1 MMHVKKIKS
10 INNSVFSLGGQLS
23 FLLSNLALF
32 YVLIHSF
39 NQKSFGV
46 WALYITI
53 VSIADSFRQGLIQ
66 NGFTKYFIENE
77 KARPQLFSSAIIL
90 NYSVI
95 ILISFIIYLF
105 GPGLAI
111 FWKAPDLN
119 VLFPNFLKSVIALG
133 TIQFIS
139 TLYIAQEKFYNYF
152 IINFLYALS
161 LIILVC
167 IFSWNNSVSLIGI
180 INLQLSAIALPLIYF
195 IWQTQIK
202 IGIPDISLIKKL
214 LSFGKHVAGTNLLS
228 LLFNKSDI
236 IIIGFY
242 CGPVPLAI
250 YHFSTK
256 IINYADL
263 PLNAY
268 SQVIYPQIIK
278 AYRQFGLVDLKRK
291 YAQNIFRLLLM
302 SITISTMIFLFKE
315 QVIRILSTNE
325 YASAGTII
333 SILLLSSIAKPW
345 GRVFGLTLDAIG
357 KPQINF
363 QMLAFSLIINVTMN
377 MILVPIWGIIGA
389 AFATVISIYL
399 TVIIGQFR
407 INKIL
412 GVSHRNIFQ
421 YFKNTISEKTSLLNL
436 INIKSWN

>member
-1 MMHVKKIKS
+1 MRFKRIKS
-10 INNSVFSLGGQLS
+10 INSSFFSLGGQLS

-32 YVLIHSF
+32 YVLIQSF
-39 NQKSFGV
+39 NQESFGV

-53 VSIADSFRQGLIQ
+53 VSIADSLRQGIIQ
-66 NGFTKYFIENE
+66 NGFTKYFIESVNE
-77 KARPQLFSSAIIL
+77 RPQLFSSAILL

-105 GPGLAI
+105 GPGLAA
-111 FWKAPDLN
+111 FWKAPELN
-119 VLFPNFLKSVIALG
+119 ILFPNFLKSVIALG
-133 TIQFIS
+133 TIQFLSII
-139 TLYIAQEKFYNYF
+139 YIAQEKFYNYF
-152 IINFLYALS
+152 IINLLYAVS

-167 IFSWNNSVSLIGI
+167 VFSWNNSISLIGI
-180 INLQLSAIALPLIYF
+180 INFQLSAIAIPLIYF
-195 IWQTQIK
+195 IWNTKIK
-202 IGIPDISLIKKL
+202 IGIPDMSLIKKL
-214 LSFGKHVAGTNLLS
+214 LRFGKHVAGTNLLS

-242 CGPVPLAI
+242 WGPAPLAI
-250 YHFSTK
+250 YHFATK

-278 AYRQFGLVDLKRK
+278 AYRQFGFGDLKRK

-302 SITISTMIFLFKE
+302 SITISTMIFLLKGP
-315 QVIRILSTNE
+315 IIKILSSNE

-363 QMLAFSLIINVTMN
+363 QMLAFSLIINVAMN
-377 MILVPIWGIIGA
+377 IILVPIWGIVGA
-389 AFATVISIYL
+389 AIATVISIFL

-407 INKIL
+407 INKII

-421 YFKNTISEKTSLLNL
+421 YFNYTTKKKIQSLNL
-436 INIKSWN
+436 INIKSWI